1 MRHHDIRAI
10 TARRFRTCTTDS
22 RHDWPIAPNRL
33 NQNFAAD
40 RPNQVWLADITYVP
54 TSEGWLYLAVV
65 LDLFTRKIVGW
76 AMRDHIRAELTIAA
90 LTMAIQRQKP
100 SPGLIHHSDRGSQPG
115 FNQSSQQSC
124 ELTVRAR
131 QMPLQVFSSQ
141 GFCEASC

>member
-1 MRHHDIRAI
+1 LKVV
-10 TARRFRTCTTDS
+10 TTDS

-76 AMRDHIRAELTIAA
+76 AMRDHMRAELTIAA

-100 SPGLIHHSDRGSQPG
+100 PPGLIHHSDSQRINAS
-115 FNQSSQQSC
+115 F
-124 ELTVRAR
+124 RA
-131 QMPLQVFSSQ
+131 
-141 GFCEASC
+141 A